1 MFLSIFRNFQ
11 KHLFYITPPVAASDQ
26 KQDSTI
32 WSENFK
38 KLEILKK
45 KWKPF
50 EKYENDLVI
59 FGKMFVAEQD
69 MENERM

>member
-1 MFLSIFRNFQ
+1 M
-11 KHLFYITPPVAASDQ
+11 AASDQ